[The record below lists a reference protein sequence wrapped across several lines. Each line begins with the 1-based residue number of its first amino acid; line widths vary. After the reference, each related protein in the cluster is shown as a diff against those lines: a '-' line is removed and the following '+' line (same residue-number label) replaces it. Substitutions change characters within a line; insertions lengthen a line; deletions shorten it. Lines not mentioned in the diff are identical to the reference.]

1 MVERN
6 QIQFPQTRSLREYEM
21 DEELALHEP
30 WREVVHILNYSARVV
45 WQLCDGSRNADEI
58 ANELA
63 AIYGLQPVVVE
74 EDVRDI
80 LAEFCEAGLLRKPAG
95 VVGIS

>member
-1 MVERN
+1 M
-6 QIQFPQTRSLREYEM
+6 
-21 DEELALHEP
+21 
-30 WREVVHILNYSARVV
+30 VHILNYSARVV

-63 AIYGLQPVVVE
+63 AIYGFEPVVVE

-80 LAEFCEAGLLRKPAG
+80 LTQFNQAGLLRKPAG
-95 VVGIS
+95 VAGIS